1 MDMAQR
7 IRLLFLLLISSF
19 VFLCSCT
26 PERYITVVL
35 SQDHPWETASGRR
48 FWYTLAWTGLD
59 GEISKTHLS
68 IGCRSVRVPVAT
80 GQSVIFA
87 AYPLGTGI
95 PLGGSHLAIDTTETV
110 SLSMEEGPLAD
121 MLLSLSKR
129 WPGPVARVNTHHL
142 LDYIEAVVPIG
153 LGVDW
158 NLLAK
163 AIVEGD
169 LSREKVRSL
178 PSVELVLDGLPEGRW
193 ICEHAG
199 YPALFGFCENPVVIK
214 ELFPGLLR
222 YVNLERHME
231 LRLLVSED
239 AVTGQIGGT
248 YWHMVVVDPLF
259 TLTDTAYQHLL
270 ELE

>member
-1 MDMAQR
+1 MEQR
-7 IRLLFLLLISSF
+7 FRLLFILLLLSSLI
-19 VFLCSCT
+19 FLCSCT
-26 PERYITVVL
+26 PERFITVVL

-48 FWYTLAWTGLD
+48 FWYTLAWTGID
-59 GEISKTHLS
+59 GEIFKTHLS

-95 PLGGSHLAIDTTETV
+95 PLGGSYLALDERATV
-110 SLSMEEGPLAD
+110 SLSVEEGPLAD

-129 WPGPVARVNTHHL
+129 WPGPVARVHTHHL
-142 LDYIEAVVPIG
+142 LEYVEAVDPLG
-153 LGVDW
+153 LGIDW
-158 NLLAK
+158 NLLATT
-163 AIVEGD
+163 IVEGE
-169 LSREKVRSL
+169 LSGSQVRSL
-178 PSVELVLDGLPEGRW
+178 QPIELVLEGLPEGRW

-222 YVNLERHME
+222 FVNLERNME
-231 LRLLVSED
+231 LRLVVSED
-239 AVTGQIGGT
+239 AVTGQLGGT
-248 YWHMVVVDPLF
+248 YWHVVAVDPLF
-259 TLTDTAYQHLL
+259 TLSDTAYQQLL